1 MSERNY
7 LKFLGT
13 AGGRWVV
20 SRQQRATGGLYV
32 QYEGTRIHIDPG
44 PGALVR
50 CAQADPPID
59 PSLTEAVVLTHAHI
73 DHSNDVNI
81 IIDAMTAGGFNK
93 GGTLFAPKDCLE
105 GPSPVV
111 FQYLRQHLDEIV
123 HLQPAHH
130 YEFGN
135 VNFATSIPHNHGVD
149 TFGLKFDFGG
159 KEFALLIDTRHFDE
173 LGDAYKTADTL
184 VIYVTFYDTPP
195 HPKILHLCL
204 DDAKQIIERAQP
216 NRVILTHFGT
226 TMLENDPERIA
237 ADMTKASGIE
247 TIAATDGM
255 EIEI

>member
-20 SRQQRATGGLYV
+20 SRQQRATGGLYLH
-32 QYEGTRIHIDPG
+32 YEGTRIHIDPG

-59 PSLTEAVVLTHAHI
+59 PSQTQAVILTHAHI

-81 IIDAMTAGGFNK
+81 IIDAITAGGFNK
-93 GGTLFAPKDCLE
+93 GGTLFAPPDCLE

-111 FQYLRQHLDEIV
+111 FQYLRKHLDEIIRL
-123 HLQPAHH
+123 HPSKTYQ
-130 YEFGN
+130 FGN
-135 VNFATSIPHNHGVD
+135 VRFATSIPHNHGVD
-149 TFGLKFDFGG
+149 TFGVKFDFAG
-159 KEFALLIDTRHFDE
+159 KELALLIDTRHFE
-173 LGDAYKTADTL
+173 QLGEAYESADTL

-195 HPKILHLCL
+195 HPKILHLSL
-204 DDAKQIIERAQP
+204 HDAKEIIQRAKP

-226 TMLENDPERIA
+226 TMLENDPQQIA
-237 ADMTKASGIE
+237 ADMTQASGIE

-255 EIEI
+255 EIDL